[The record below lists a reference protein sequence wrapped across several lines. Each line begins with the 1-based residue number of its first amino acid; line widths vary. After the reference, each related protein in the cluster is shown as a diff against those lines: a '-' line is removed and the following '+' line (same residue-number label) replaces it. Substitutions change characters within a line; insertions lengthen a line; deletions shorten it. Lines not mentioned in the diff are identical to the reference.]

1 MAESTSGIGPCV
13 ALWRHPDGNGN
24 TALVSVNSA
33 KSPSS
38 IKCWVPTLVAFRRPD
53 LIQRRTVSG
62 SRLVRRAA
70 SGTVIIVA
78 TYYNKSGW
86 TYSHAAKGD
95 GRDQSAADCRC

>member
-1 MAESTSGIGPCV
+1 MAASTSGIGPCV
-13 ALWRHPDGNGN
+13 AVRRHPDGNGN
-24 TALVSVNSA
+24 TALVSVNCA

-86 TYSHAAKGD
+86 PLEQRG
-95 GRDQSAADCRC
+95 

>member
-1 MAESTSGIGPCV
+1 MAARTSGIASPV
-13 ALWRHPDGNGN
+13 AVRLQAVGNDR
-24 TALVSVNSA
+24 VSAPTRRA
-33 KSPSS
+33 KSSS
-38 IKCWVPTLVAFRRPD
+38 SMTCWVPTLVAFRRPD